1 MVVTKAGSVTN
12 VTTPTAAAGSKGK
25 DTTKETPWQLK
36 SKVGFINLLGEDEET
51 AKCGA
56 CSVLV
61 EKQGTRCDL
70 CQYWFHKEQTC
81 SGLRPSEYTSLT
93 KLGIAN
99 VKWFCPRCLED
110 QAGGMLESHRD
121 RRMAAIET
129 KIDKLMNI
137 IERKEKEEADFEVK
151 IKKMIAEEVKE
162 QLVEKEERE
171 KREDSIVI
179 SGIAEE
185 ISWVNQE
192 DMSEDEKVKAGE
204 NLTEQNVT
212 ALLKTVLGED
222 ERTELQITAISRVG
236 KKTQERPRSIRV
248 KLGSKELKTK
258 VMRRAPEVLRKINGR
273 DTPAPKR
280 IYINHDLTYNER
292 QRQFEL
298 RKQLKEKKT
307 ETGENDWI
315 IRGGKIVKRED
326 KTSDDVTNGS
336 DEQ

>member
-1 MVVTKAGSVTN
+1 M
-12 VTTPTAAAGSKGK
+12 
-25 DTTKETPWQLK
+25 
-36 SKVGFINLLGEDEET
+36 
-51 AKCGA
+51 
-56 CSVLV
+56 
-61 EKQGTRCDL
+61 
-70 CQYWFHKEQTC
+70 
-81 SGLRPSEYTSLT
+81 
-93 KLGIAN
+93 
-99 VKWFCPRCLED
+99 
-110 QAGGMLESHRD
+110 
-121 RRMAAIET
+121 
-129 KIDKLMNI
+129 
-137 IERKEKEEADFEVK
+137 
-151 IKKMIAEEVKE
+151 
-162 QLVEKEERE
+162 
-171 KREDSIVI
+171 I

-192 DMSEDEKVKAGE
+192 DMSEDEKAKASE

-326 KTSDDVTNGS
+326 RTSDDVTNGS